1 MTNSSIVRYA
11 TRRSASTRGALR
23 SLTRPSRGKS
33 STTAARRR
41 TGVFH
46 RAIYYLLGNV
56 AVRPDAPGFRDVA
69 GGDLDGAEL
78 QVAIRLLLDHHE
90 PVVRRAVEG
99 RQRRAGVAG
108 DDGACVDLDEL
119 VRVAL

>member
-33 STTAARRR
+33 STTPARRR
-41 TGVFH
+41 TGF
-46 RAIYYLLGNV
+46 YPGYLLGDV
-56 AVRPDAPGFRDVA
+56 AVRPDAPGFGNVA

-78 QVAIRLLLDHHE
+78 QVAVRLLLDHHE
-90 PVVRRAVEG
+90 SVVRRAVEG
-99 RQRRAGVAG
+99 RQR
-108 DDGACVDLDEL
+108 
-119 VRVAL
+119 